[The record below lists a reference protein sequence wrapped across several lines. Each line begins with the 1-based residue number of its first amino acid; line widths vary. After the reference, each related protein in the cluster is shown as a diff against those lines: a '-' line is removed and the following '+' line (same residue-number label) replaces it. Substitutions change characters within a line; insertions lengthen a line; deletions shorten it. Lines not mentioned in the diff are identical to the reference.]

1 MSKGRRD
8 KGEAVRAEI
17 RGPLLVAGAQAFGG
31 GNRQW
36 AEYGR
41 RVFKYAANG
50 CAGPIARANERQPE
64 AGGDKG
70 RRR

>member
-1 MSKGRRD
+1 MSKGRMD

-17 RGPLLVAGAQAFGG
+17 RGQLLVCGARAFGG

-50 CAGPIARANERQPE
+50 CTGSLAPANDKQPE